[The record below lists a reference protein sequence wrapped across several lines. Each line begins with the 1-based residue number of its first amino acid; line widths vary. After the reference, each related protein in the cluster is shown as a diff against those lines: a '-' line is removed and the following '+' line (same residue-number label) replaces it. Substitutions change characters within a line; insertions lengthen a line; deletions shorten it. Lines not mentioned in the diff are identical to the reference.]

1 MTVELV
7 EFIQFVVLSN
17 NAHTRLR
24 SSQRSTNESV
34 TRERSGVVILSLSL
48 VATHQTREK
57 SETMNVI
64 NRASRL

>member
-24 SSQRSTNESV
+24 SSQKIDKGISDARAKRCSNPQLVIGSHASD
-34 TRERSGVVILSLSL
+34 TRE
-48 VATHQTREK
+48 E
-57 SETMNVI
+57 
-64 NRASRL
+64 